1 MNQACRPGFDE
12 ALLSGYVDGEL
23 TQAESQKVRIH
34 LEECLQCRTLLDDL
48 LEMREAAMS
57 TPFSVPLD
65 EEWQEGPRAPGSQW
79 LRRFGWLLIVIW
91 VLGAGGLALQSFV
104 ASQDPLFEKL
114 LIVLLIG
121 GPVLLFLSVLLDRV
135 KALKTDRYKGVEK

>member
-1 MNQACRPGFDE
+1 M
-12 ALLSGYVDGEL
+12 
-23 TQAESQKVRIH
+23 
-34 LEECLQCRTLLDDL
+34 
-48 LEMREAAMS
+48 
-57 TPFSVPLD
+57 
-65 EEWQEGPRAPGSQW
+65 
-79 LRRFGWLLIVIW
+79 RRFGWLLIVIW